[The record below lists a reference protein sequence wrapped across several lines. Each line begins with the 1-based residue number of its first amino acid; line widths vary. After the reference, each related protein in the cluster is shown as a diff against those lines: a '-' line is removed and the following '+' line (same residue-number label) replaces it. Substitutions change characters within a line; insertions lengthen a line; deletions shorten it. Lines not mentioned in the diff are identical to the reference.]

1 MKKCS
6 VQLPTWSSFP
16 QITCAGAVIR
26 CKLSCSEWRDFSPAI
41 SLNTNAHTHTH
52 LKKAIW
58 DVKGRTRGT
67 DLLCRN
73 CCWGFCC

>member
-52 LKKAIW
+52 LKKAMFVIL
-58 DVKGRTRGT
+58 VLELREMPLM
-67 DLLCRN
+67 DLGCER
-73 CCWGFCC
+73 